1 MGGKRVTGLLG
12 KLCHGTI
19 FQFDYDLDC
28 RDPEACSSM
37 AYRKD
42 FTVGGKV

>member
-1 MGGKRVTGLLG
+1 MGGKRVTDLLE
-12 KLCHGTI
+12 KLRRGTI

-28 RDPEACSSM
+28 RDSEACSSM